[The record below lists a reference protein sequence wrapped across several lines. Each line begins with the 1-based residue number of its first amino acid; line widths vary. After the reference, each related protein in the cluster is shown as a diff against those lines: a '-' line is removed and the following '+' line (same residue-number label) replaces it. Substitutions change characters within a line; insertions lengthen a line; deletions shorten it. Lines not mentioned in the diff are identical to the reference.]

1 MSFEPHTAAEQTYQ
15 TKTVAM
21 DSPTRILIPALR
33 GGASFSV
40 VTKKRMYVFLWMPP
54 VLDPT
59 EDQGDPEG
67 YPEDPENVWTIVH
80 RPVENDRGDRP
91 WTARCHP
98 KVAWLTALRCFAE
111 GITEA
116 CGLDGRYV
124 GYYDRSMAAGTIQ
137 RAWRKHSD
145 RARAPAILAK
155 ARILQELRL
164 LPPGGPTGT
173 FDAFAGGSVY
183 KALEN
188 AWTM

>member
-1 MSFEPHTAAEQTYQ
+1 MSHIGAERTYQ

-59 EDQGDPEG
+59 EDQGDQEG

-111 GITEA
+111 GVTEA

-137 RAWRKHSD
+137 KAWRKHSA

-155 ARILQELRL
+155 ARMVQELRL

-188 AWTM
+188 AWTTWTM